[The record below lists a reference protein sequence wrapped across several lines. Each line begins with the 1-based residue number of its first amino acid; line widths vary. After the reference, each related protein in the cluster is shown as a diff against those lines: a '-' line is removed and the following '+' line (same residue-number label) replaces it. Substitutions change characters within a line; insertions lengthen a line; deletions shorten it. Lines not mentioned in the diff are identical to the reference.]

1 MQSLVLRSGSG
12 FVGVHQNLSALH
24 YSNLVEVI
32 SFGPWWKGL
41 IRLGIGQSDV
51 EKIVWNVTFSW
62 RLLAF
67 VCVVTEF
74 EVGAKNAQQWGFRS
88 PAAGRRR
95 WGRWNWVWLER
106 RYSDEHHGFDRAN

>member
-32 SFGPWWKGL
+32 SLGPWWKGL

-51 EKIVWNVTFSW
+51 ENCVERDIF
-62 RLLAF
+62 LALACF
-67 VCVVTEF
+67 CVC
-74 EVGAKNAQQWGFRS
+74 G
-88 PAAGRRR
+88 
-95 WGRWNWVWLER
+95 
-106 RYSDEHHGFDRAN
+106 DRV